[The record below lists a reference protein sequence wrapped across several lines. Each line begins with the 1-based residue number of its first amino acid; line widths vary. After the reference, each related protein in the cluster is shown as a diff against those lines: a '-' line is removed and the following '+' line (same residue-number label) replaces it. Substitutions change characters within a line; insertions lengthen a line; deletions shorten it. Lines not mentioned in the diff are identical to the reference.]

1 MFSSI
6 DSAADAAKTTA
17 AVFHGESILYKNPQ
31 SGRYYLFIG
40 QGEDSLEFSRICNSL
55 AEYGTNIR
63 QDYATKA
70 YYEEHYEVI
79 IRQDALGAL
88 AQL

>member
-55 AEYGTNIR
+55 A
-63 QDYATKA
+63 DYATKA